1 MKYLGLWSPG
11 LQKSFWK
18 ICKTLQPSFYILNVR
33 SLMLLCDQYCKRS
46 LTIGRV
52 TQWRNQRKTVSLK
65 FTVVSNFNFAFYYP
79 KILKSCLTYHICMKV
94 YFRGVTSHVIIAVKL
109 FNTWHTLQWS
119 LSLFVIPDPL
129 CNKNCWVKLKD
140 HHQQTH
146 ATLQSRGQVIT
157 WQMKKRYIS
166 TSTRS
171 ITTKLDRE
179 VASDES
185 MLFAK
190 PHNLFFTWIY
200 QVTWQIKK
208 VISPI
213 LQDLQPTNLT
223 R

>member
-1 MKYLGLWSPG
+1 MKHLGLWSPG
-11 LQKSFWK
+11 LRNFFWK
-18 ICKTLQPSFYILNVR
+18 ICKTLQLPFYILNVR
-33 SLMLLCDQYCKRS
+33 SLMFICDQYCKRP

-52 TQWRNQRKTVSLK
+52 TQWRNQRKTVRLK
-65 FTVVSNFNFAFYYP
+65 FTVVTNFNFAFYYL
-79 KILKSCLTYHICMKV
+79 KILKSCLTYHICIKV
-94 YFRGVTSHVIIAVKL
+94 YFRGVTSHVIITVKL
-109 FNTWHTLQWS
+109 FNTWHTLQRS

-140 HHQQTH
+140 HHQQTY
-146 ATLQSRGQVIT
+146 ATLKSRGQVIT
-157 WQMKKRYIS
+157 WQMRKRYIS

-200 QVTWQIKK
+200 QVTW
-208 VISPI
+208 
-213 LQDLQPTNLT
+213 
-223 R
+223 